1 MRRLL
6 KFSVALAILATAIA
20 LRIYFWG
27 GPIPA
32 RFRIVAAPPQLT
44 GSPAE
49 WTIEHEPESAGR
61 PRPDGAEG
69 TRAEYWMARDI
80 DGDGTW
86 DEFFTPQGGFARAG
100 VRTPPKR
107 WLIVCLDG
115 MPLAAMQSLWDHG
128 HFREFFRP
136 TATISTLPSDT
147 ETALTEALHA
157 MPVPGYEN
165 LYFDRASNRMRGGVW
180 VTLTGRGIPY
190 IRALDYDPPGWAK
203 IVPYIVTR
211 KTYQADVGRF
221 RADFL
226 ASRAPIFVAHI
237 ASSDA
242 LLHVTP
248 MNKAGPLLLEFEN
261 ALADIYLTSR
271 GDLGVIAFS
280 DHGND
285 QTLSRGSP
293 VEDFLTARGWR
304 VRGSIEGPRDV
315 VIPAYGLVGFAAI
328 YCRPAAI
335 ESLADQLRALEGA
348 DVIVSRHP
356 DQANDVTIRSARS
369 TASADLSWT
378 PTGATVP
385 ITAARYRYVVL
396 DGDPLGL
403 ASAFNSLRAAGK
415 LDADGFAADADLF
428 AAASLGEFPDAAARI
443 RLWATNHVQNP
454 ADVLVSLR
462 PGYYHGRQWFGQA
475 VQLTGTHGSLERT
488 SSLGFAMATYRL
500 PPAVRLS
507 DLIADNLRHSTK

>member
-1 MRRLL
+1 MSPKARGVR
-6 KFSVALAILATAIA
+6 VPTA
-20 LRIYFWG
+20 
-27 GPIPA
+27 P
-32 RFRIVAAPPQLT
+32 
-44 GSPAE
+44 
-49 WTIEHEPESAGR
+49 
-61 PRPDGAEG
+61 G
-69 TRAEYWMARDI
+69 TPRAEYWTARDT

-86 DEFFTPQGGFARAG
+86 DEFITPQGGFARPDD
-100 VRTPPKR
+100 RMPPKR

-115 MPLAAMQSLWDHG
+115 MPLAAMQSLWDRG

-136 TATISTLPSDT
+136 TATISTFPSDT

-157 MPVPGYEN
+157 TPVPGYEN
-165 LYFDRASNRMRGGVW
+165 LYFDRGANRMRGGVW
-180 VTLTGRGIPY
+180 VTLTGTGIPY

-203 IVPYIVTR
+203 IIPYIVTR

-226 ASRAPIFVAHI
+226 ANRAPIFVAHI

-248 MNKAGPLLLEFEN
+248 MNEGEPLLLEFEN

-293 VEDFLTARGWR
+293 VEDFLAARGWR
-304 VRGSIEGPRDV
+304 VRGSIDGPRDV

-335 ESLADQLRALEGA
+335 EPLADQLRALEGA
-348 DVIVSRHP
+348 DVIVSRHL
-356 DQANDVTIRSARS
+356 DQANAVTIRSARS

-378 PTGATVP
+378 PAVVAVP
-385 ITAARYRYVVL
+385 ARAVRYRYVVL
-396 DGDPLGL
+396 GGDPLGL
-403 ASAFNSLRAAGK
+403 ASVFNSLRAAGK

-428 AAASLGEFPDAAARI
+428 AAASLSEFPDAAARI

-454 ADVLVSLR
+454 ADILVSLR

-475 VQLTGTHGSLERT
+475 VQLTGTHGSLEKT

-507 DLIADNLRHSTK
+507 DLIADNLRHSTE